1 MSDKESLK
9 PPIIAKLDDM
19 ARTQR
24 DLEYLRQAQEE
35 KRQSILAPVQA
46 QLDALDA
53 QFGKQIEALAETLT
67 QMESSIKEDVKVL
80 QESVKG
86 THLHAVYSKGKV
98 SWNDDQ
104 LLGYAAAGHPE
115 IKAFRSEGAPS
126 VSMRKVTLKEA
137 K

>member
-9 PPIIAKLDDM
+9 PPVITKLDDM
-19 ARTQR
+19 ARVQQ
-24 DLEYLRQAQEE
+24 DLEHLRQAQEE
-35 KRQSILAPVQA
+35 KRKAILAPVQA

-53 QFGKQIEALAETLT
+53 QFGTQIEMLTETLT
-67 QMESSIKEDVKVL
+67 QMESSIKADVVAL

-86 THLHAVYSKGKV
+86 THLHAVYAKGRV